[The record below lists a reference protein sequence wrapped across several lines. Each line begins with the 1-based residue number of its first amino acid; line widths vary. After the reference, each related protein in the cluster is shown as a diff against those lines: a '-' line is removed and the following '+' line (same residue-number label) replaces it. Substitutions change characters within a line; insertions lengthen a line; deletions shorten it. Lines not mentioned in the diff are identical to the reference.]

1 MSITKKKL
9 TVIDGET
16 LMDMRLVPIRYCIEG
31 LLPQGVAMIS
41 GAPKI
46 GKSWMMLDWTVR
58 IAKGEDV
65 WNFKTTK
72 GTTLY
77 LCLEDN
83 WNRVQSRLFD
93 VTDEAPGNA
102 YFAISSCSL
111 SGGLEKQ
118 ITDFVAEHPDTVLVT
133 IDTFQM
139 IRNAE
144 KDTSYSNDYQEIEKL
159 KALADKLEITLLLVH
174 HLRKQSDSDP
184 LNSGAI
190 DTALILDRSSRNQ
203 KNATLT
209 CTGRDI
215 ESRELELTFSA
226 DTHTWELLS
235 DSIEN
240 PEMLL
245 PDEINRL
252 VEFMKQT
259 NLFVGSNTDFAEDFS
274 SFCCKSITPS
284 VLKKLMNK
292 YRYELESYGVYFV
305 SGRSNGRRF
314 LNIRYDPE
322 SDGSDV
328 NDGKIRGVKTGV
340 PAVPVVP
347 VNEKPLTLRV
357 KPSEAYY
364 EKQRKR
370 GKYR

>member
-1 MSITKKKL
+1 MSKNKL
-9 TVIDGET
+9 AVIDGET
-16 LMDMRLVPIRYCIEG
+16 LMDMRLEPIRYCIEG
-31 LLPQGVAMIS
+31 ILPQGVAMIS
-41 GAPKI
+41 GAPKT
-46 GKSWMMLDWTVR
+46 GKSWMMLDWTIR
-58 IAKGEDV
+58 IAKGENV
-65 WNFKTTK
+65 WDFKTTK

-93 VTDEAPGNA
+93 VTDEAPSNA

-111 SGGLEKQ
+111 PGGLEKQ
-118 ITDFVAEHPDTVLVT
+118 IVNFVTEHPDTVLVT

-159 KALADKLEITLLLVH
+159 KALAEKLQITILLVH
-174 HLRKQSDSDP
+174 HLRKQGDNDP
-184 LNSGAI
+184 LNKISGTTGISGAL
-190 DTALILDRSSRNQ
+190 DTALILDKSSRNQ

-215 ESRELELTFSA
+215 EYRELELSFSA
-226 DTHTWELLS
+226 DTHTWELIS

-240 PEMLL
+240 PEILL
-245 PDEINRL
+245 PNEINQL
-252 VEFMKQT
+252 IAYMKQT

-274 SFCCKSITPS
+274 SFCGKSITPS

-292 YRYELESYGVYFV
+292 YRYDLEGYGVYFD
-305 SGRSNGRRF
+305 SGRSNGKRY
-314 LNIRYDPE
+314 LNIRYVSE

-328 NDGKIRGVKTGV
+328 KDGNNDCAKS
-340 PAVPVVP
+340 AVPVVP
-347 VNEKPLTLRV
+347 VV
-357 KPSEAYY
+357 A
-364 EKQRKR
+364 
-370 GKYR
+370 